1 METFML
7 MKWLVNSIG
16 TMNCGYRKDSSSS
29 SKNDKVHEIS
39 SYSMHDDDEEIM
51 KFNKVTTKCGGFQ
64 MPHHYPRYK
73 KSDYERMEEWKVDM
87 LLREYGLDSFKGT
100 TLDEKREFAMGTFLW
115 PDQL

>member
-16 TMNCGYRKDSSSS
+16 TMSCGYKKNSSS
-29 SKNDKVHEIS
+29 SKNDKVHEEC
-39 SYSMHDDDEEIM
+39 SYSMHDGDEEM

-64 MPHHYPRYK
+64 MPLHYPRYK

-100 TLDEKREFAMGTFLW
+100 LDEKREFAMGTFLW